1 MLKGNR
7 KKSFGNLLSPLGAQN
22 KASQMLRV
30 ENKERRRQFNKT
42 HRLLQA

>member
-7 KKSFGNLLSPLGAQN
+7 KLNFGNSLSPSGAQN

-30 ENKERRRQFNKT
+30 ENKESRGQFNKT
-42 HRLLQA
+42 HRLLHA

>member
-7 KKSFGNLLSPLGAQN
+7 KQNFGNSLSPSEAQN

-30 ENKERRRQFNKT
+30 ENKERRGQFHKT
-42 HRLLQA
+42 HGLLHA